1 MSLKVKPPPIPPSLT
16 ATAQEVAERA
26 DELRQFL
33 LSGPSLPL
41 DLASE
46 LAEALSDAN
55 HALEECGDMIA
66 CELPGVAE
74 HLTDETT
81 RYEQRSTLRRDFAR
95 LADEEDGAEGEV
107 EEWTAEDEDGDGE

>member
-1 MSLKVKPPPIPPSLT
+1 MSLKIKPPPIPPSLT

-26 DELRQFL
+26 NELYQFL

-41 DLASE
+41 DLVSE
-46 LAEALSDAN
+46 LSEVLGDAN
-55 HALEECGDMIA
+55 HALEECGDLIA
-66 CELPGVAE
+66 CELPDVAE

-95 LADEEDGAEGEV
+95 LADEEDVDEGEV
-107 EEWTAEDEDGDGE
+107 AEWAAGDGDDGE